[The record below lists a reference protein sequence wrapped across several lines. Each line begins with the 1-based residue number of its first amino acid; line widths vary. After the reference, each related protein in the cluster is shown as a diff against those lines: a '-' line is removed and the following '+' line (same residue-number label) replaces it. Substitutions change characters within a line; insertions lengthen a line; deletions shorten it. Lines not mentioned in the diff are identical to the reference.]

1 MPESFLISQNAA
13 VTQFVC
19 HTGAEIAGEQRI
31 RLQLCR
37 RLFQPRP
44 HFVR

>member
-1 MPESFLISQNAA
+1 MPESFLISQNA
-13 VTQFVC
+13 TIEQFVRD
-19 HTGAEIAGEQRI
+19 TGEKLAGEQRI
-31 RLQLCR
+31 RLHLCR